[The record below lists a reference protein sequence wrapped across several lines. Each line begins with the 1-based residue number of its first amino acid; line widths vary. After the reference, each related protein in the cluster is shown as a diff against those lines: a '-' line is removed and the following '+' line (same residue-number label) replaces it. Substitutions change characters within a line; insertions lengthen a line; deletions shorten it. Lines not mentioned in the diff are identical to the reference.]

1 MCPTY
6 FTPSF
11 PFLSPLIWKSL
22 SRGTLNFL
30 RLWVKKSRPG
40 AINVSCLPHNTKL
53 LCQQPFLW
61 IKYKVITHFAGPL
74 PWLLSFILDISFQC
88 IESFF
93 CKPCNSRDC
102 KRFIS
107 HFTFFNVMI
116 WVLKFVK
123 LHAGWGCPNWFWHF
137 FKSEQV
143 AQFGCRGGGHLDNA
157 QKKGCFF
164 LGCLP
169 FILVSPHCRY
179 LSLLDDASLKGQNG
193 INLNPSYV
201 WSALSSNINA
211 EPPVCFSLLFCPI
224 SWALWKYQ
232 SY

>member
-61 IKYKVITHFAGPL
+61 IKYKVITH
-74 PWLLSFILDISFQC
+74 LLVPCLGYYHLDIFFSLHWEF
-88 IESFF
+88 FF
-93 CKPCNSRDC
+93 CKPCYSRDC
-102 KRFIS
+102 KRFVS

-116 WVLKFVK
+116 WVLQFVK
-123 LHAGWGCPNWFWHF
+123 LQAGSGCPNWFWHF
-137 FKSEQV
+137 FWKWTS
-143 AQFGCRGGGHLDNA
+143 
-157 QKKGCFF
+157 
-164 LGCLP
+164 
-169 FILVSPHCRY
+169 
-179 LSLLDDASLKGQNG
+179 
-193 INLNPSYV
+193 
-201 WSALSSNINA
+201 
-211 EPPVCFSLLFCPI
+211 CPI
-224 SWALWKYQ
+224 WGAGGWRKW
-232 SY
+232 